1 MASCIFHAVTLPQAM
16 DSKAGSLNDT
26 SVDEYSKIEGQS
38 KLTSCIFGKTI
49 LRPRHNVARARKIAN
64 GLVDHL
70 FRFEIEEMNDEPL
83 VEEYLDMVMFDPE

>member
-38 KLTSCIFGKTI
+38 KLTSCKFGKTI
-49 LRPRHNVARARKIAN
+49 LRPHHNITRARKIAN
-64 GLVDHL
+64 GLVKIIYSNL
-70 FRFEIEEMNDEPL
+70 KEKR
-83 VEEYLDMVMFDPE
+83 